1 MIASGTHTGLAFTLS
16 PGNAGDAPEG
26 RKLLKNIKLKK
37 KTRVVM
43 DKGYAD
49 SITRG
54 AIRRKRCVPVVPP
67 KCNTKK
73 PWKYDKAL
81 YRRRNE
87 IERLFHH
94 LKNFRR
100 IATRY
105 DKLDIV
111 FSAFVA
117 FGLIMLSLKIC

>member
-1 MIASGTHTGLAFTLS
+1 
-16 PGNAGDAPEG
+16 
-26 RKLLKNIKLKK
+26 
-37 KTRVVM
+37 M

-49 SITRG
+49 YRTRT
-54 AIRRKRCVPVVPP
+54 AIREKGCIPVVPP

-73 PWKYDKAL
+73 PWRYDKKL

-94 LKNFRR
+94 LKNYRR

-105 DKLDIV
+105 DKLDTT
-111 FSAFVA
+111 FRAFVA
-117 FGLIMLSLKIC
+117 LGLTMLLFKAC